1 MVPADAEPRSN
12 ERCWF
17 LSAQE
22 TVSGCPF
29 GPMNGRAGALTGQA
43 DR

>member
-1 MVPADAEPRSN
+1 MVPADGETQSN

-17 LSAQE
+17 LSAHE

-29 GPMNGRAGALTGQA
+29 A